1 MALQR
6 AERPEVR
13 TAGDSTPTRKAEAW
27 VARAQVPVSAIV
39 PDSSNRTVTEDD
51 DFELLCDSI
60 RVQGVLAPVHVWRQP
75 DGNYQLI
82 DGERRWRAATKIGLG
97 EIPCDVWPAE
107 TDRRRMVVA
116 GVVLNE
122 HRKAHGSLHVAL
134 RLRDLKNESGLT
146 HEGLAEQTGLP
157 IDRVKTYFSLI
168 LASDH
173 MQTFID
179 QHEIP
184 LKVAAELVRYER
196 ATNPA
201 RARKLTERYKESP
214 LTAQQIIALR
224 KREQRGT
231 ERKTGDA
238 QPARQTRLAGIMQR
252 FEAEVRRE
260 PSALS
265 ELEKLVGRL
274 GYRLVPLDQ
283 AQAA

>member
-1 MALQR
+1 
-6 AERPEVR
+6 
-13 TAGDSTPTRKAEAW
+13 
-27 VARAQVPVSAIV
+27 VAR
-39 PDSSNRTVTEDD
+39 
-51 DFELLCDSI
+51 
-60 RVQGVLAPVHVWRQP
+60 
-75 DGNYQLI
+75 
-82 DGERRWRAATKIGLG
+82 
-97 EIPCDVWPAE
+97 
-107 TDRRRMVVA
+107 
-116 GVVLNE
+116 
-122 HRKAHGSLHVAL
+122 

-168 LASDH
+168 LASDQL
-173 MQTFID
+173 QTFID
-179 QHEIP
+179 QYEIP

-196 ATNPA
+196 ATNEA

-214 LTAQQIIALR
+214 LTAQQIITLR

-238 QPARQTRLAGIMQR
+238 QPARRNRLVGFMER